1 MMLTRAEENSA
12 YRRVI
17 WSKKE
22 GRKLTPIPP
31 AQPTKPLTLSKL
43 ANQPLGD
50 PHLQALPHSAQPT
63 LPGCPH
69 TAWLHVQS
77 DPETQPRGRV
87 TTQWGCQPCLS
98 ADPATRAHAH
108 IVRPSVQPSEALRV
122 SAADT
127 LDVHL
132 QDEFKPWPQQGKHL
146 FPVPVGLIRIRDLAR
161 NATGGVGEAET

>member
-1 MMLTRAEENSA
+1 M
-12 YRRVI
+12 
-17 WSKKE
+17 
-22 GRKLTPIPP
+22 
-31 AQPTKPLTLSKL
+31 
-43 ANQPLGD
+43 
-50 PHLQALPHSAQPT
+50 
-63 LPGCPH
+63 
-69 TAWLHVQS
+69 
-77 DPETQPRGRV
+77 